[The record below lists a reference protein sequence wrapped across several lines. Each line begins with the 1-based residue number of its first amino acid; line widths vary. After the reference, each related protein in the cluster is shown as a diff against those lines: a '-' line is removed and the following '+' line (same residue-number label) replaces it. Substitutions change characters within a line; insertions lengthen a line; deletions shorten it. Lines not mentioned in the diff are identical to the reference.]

1 MFLNTCTGVHISTT
15 NLGKKFTERFVW
27 KLPLDQESIWKML
40 HSSQPAC
47 TSSALPTSESTK
59 AVIRIT
65 YIAFQ
70 KPYLTWTGMFV
81 ASSFCSAQSF
91 SKSNCPSHTGQ
102 TSSIPLKACYF
113 PWAQIYLFIYFYYT
127 FFSYHLKQKSV
138 ICCTVFSLFVTTRLQ
153 PREHIT
159 QWRLNFCRVAQVWRH

>member
-113 PWAQIYLFIYFYYT
+113 PWAQIYLFIYLFLLHFFLLPSQAKVSNMLHCFLPLCYY
-127 FFSYHLKQKSV
+127 Q
-138 ICCTVFSLFVTTRLQ
+138 VTTQ
-153 PREHIT
+153 GTYNPMET
-159 QWRLNFCRVAQVWRH
+159 